1 MSETRALTG
10 TRQLAKDF
18 TPGNF
23 SELQGQ
29 LTINAIASD
38 YQFTNPAATLEG
50 FYAESYFD
58 MSGYTRDYLTTFPT
72 QGFIQEAGRWQV
84 ENSPN
89 VRLLVLDLM
98 MADRIDD
105 PNSLRN
111 AIVVNNSEIPGFKTS
126 TNEWDQVIFGR
137 FREFLPVSQGAA
149 VSDVYV
155 PVSDQQ
161 FGSLGATTADK
172 IWIYKF
178 IIVVGL
184 IEGIGSTIR
193 CPASRAVLDINVE
206 QEPTDA
212 YMMRQ
217 KRSYELDNYPTL

>member
-1 MSETRALTG
+1 
-10 TRQLAKDF
+10 
-18 TPGNF
+18 
-23 SELQGQ
+23 
-29 LTINAIASD
+29 
-38 YQFTNPAATLEG
+38 
-50 FYAESYFD
+50 
-58 MSGYTRDYLTTFPT
+58 
-72 QGFIQEAGRWQV
+72 
-84 ENSPN
+84 
-89 VRLLVLDLM
+89 M
-98 MADRIDD
+98 MADRIED
-105 PNSLRN
+105 PNTLRN

-126 TNEWDQVIFGR
+126 DNEWDQVIFGR
-137 FREFLPVSQGAA
+137 FREFLPVSQGTA
-149 VSDVYV
+149 VSDVYA

-184 IEGIGSTIR
+184 IQGVGSTIR
-193 CPASRAVLDINVE
+193 CPASRAVLDIDVQ